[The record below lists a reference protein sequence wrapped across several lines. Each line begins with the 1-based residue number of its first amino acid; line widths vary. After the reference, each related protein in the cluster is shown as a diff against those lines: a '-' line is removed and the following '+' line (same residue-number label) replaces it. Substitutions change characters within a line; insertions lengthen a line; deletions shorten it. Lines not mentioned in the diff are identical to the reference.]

1 MVFQRERQ
9 QEDVLETE
17 SERIHFGGMFSRD
30 RCVSAEPDRGRRMKK
45 MTAKGRREQEKDKA
59 LSSKTADRLTGLL
72 RPTESNIWRQKHK
85 DKQEAEMQTEKRWQR
100 GETANDKDIDAS
112 FNKL

>member
-1 MVFQRERQ
+1 MVFQRVRQ

-72 RPTESNIWRQKHK
+72 RPTENTFGDRSTKINRRQRCRQRN
-85 DKQEAEMQTEKRWQR
+85 DGREGRRQTIK
-100 GETANDKDIDAS
+100 I
-112 FNKL
+112 